1 MILRTLLILLLLLGP
16 STMMAGE
23 PRRVVLIVWDGMRPD
38 FVTSELTPVLW
49 RLREQ
54 GVWFARHHAVY
65 LSSTEANGTALA
77 TGAYPRHS
85 GLIGN
90 FEYRPAIDRRSPIH
104 TEDLFVIRKGESAP
118 GTPHLAVS
126 TLAEILHEHD
136 LTTAVAGT
144 KPVAL
149 LHDRAPRTDRTLNSP
164 VLFSTNTLPPE
175 HSLVLTG
182 ALGASPLLASP
193 NSARDEW
200 TMRALLEDF
209 WKNGVPRYSLLWLSE
224 PDYSQHKH
232 GPGSPEAL
240 AAIRGSDRVLG
251 RVLEKLDRLGLR
263 ATTDVVVV
271 SDHGCSTVTEDV
283 DVAASLNAG
292 GLDAQR
298 EFKSPPKP
306 GQIMVVGNG
315 GSSLIYVTGHQDK
328 VIEQA
333 VRVLQR
339 QPFAG
344 NIFTR
349 EGRWGTMRLS
359 DALIDSP
366 SAPDVVVAMRWQL
379 QTNAHGCAPLIY
391 HDGTAYKPGDGM
403 HVTLSAAD
411 LHNVCVAAGPDF
423 RRGITNDIP
432 SGNVD
437 IAPTLLSI
445 FGIAPVRSFDG
456 RVLAET
462 LTGRDAEPPKVQTR
476 RLEAAAN
483 LPDGE
488 WLQYLQIT
496 EVNGVRYLDEGNS
509 RFTRKAA
516 TPK

>member
-1 MILRTLLILLLLLGP
+1 
-16 STMMAGE
+16 MAE
-23 PRRVVLIVWDGMRPD
+23 ESRRVVMIVWDGMRPD
-38 FVTSELTPVLW
+38 FVTPELTPVLW

-54 GVWFARHHAVY
+54 GVWFERHHSVF

-90 FEYRPAIDRRSPIH
+90 LEYRPAIDSHSPIH
-104 TEDLFVIRKGESAP
+104 TEDLSAIRKGESAP
-118 GTPHLAVS
+118 GTPYLGVS
-126 TLAEILHEHD
+126 TLAEILHAHNF
-136 LTTAVAGT
+136 TTAVAGT
-144 KPVAL
+144 KAVAL
-149 LHDRAPRTDRTLNSP
+149 LHDRALRTDRTRNCP
-164 VLFSTNTLPPE
+164 VLFATNTQPPE
-175 HSLVLTG
+175 LSSMLAGT
-182 ALGASPLLASP
+182 LGPQPLLASP

-200 TMRALLEDF
+200 TTRALLEQF
-209 WKNGVPRYSLLWLSE
+209 WKKGVPRYSLLWLSE

-232 GPGSPEAL
+232 APGSPEAL
-240 AAIRGSDRVLG
+240 AAIQGSDRILGAVLN
-251 RVLEKLDRLGLR
+251 ELDRLGLR

-283 DVAASLNAG
+283 DVAACLKAC

-333 VRVLQR
+333 VRVLQH
-339 QPFAG
+339 QAFSG

-349 EGRWGTMRLS
+349 NGRWGSMRLS

-366 SAPDVVVAMRWQL
+366 SVPDVVMAMRWHL
-379 QTNAHGCAPLIY
+379 KTNAYGCAPLIY
-391 HDGTAYKPGDGM
+391 HDGTTYKPGDGM

-437 IAPTLLSI
+437 ITPTVLAILGVAP
-445 FGIAPVRSFDG
+445 ARWPDG
-456 RVLAET
+456 RVLVEA
-462 LTGRDAEPPKVQTR
+462 LRNPHSKPAAVRAR
-476 RLEAAAN
+476 RLTSKAE
-483 LPDGE
+483 LSDGI
-488 WLQYLQIT
+488 WSQYLQIT
-496 EVNGVRYLDEGNS
+496 EVNGVRYFDEGNGQ
-509 RFTRKAA
+509 FTHKAG